1 MATGGDAAGIPEVL
15 HRVLPPGIPVCVAF
29 SGGRDST
36 VLLHAAAMLRERRSL
51 PLRALHVDHGLQASS
66 AGWARACVA
75 TAALLGVECE
85 VVTVRVGDVR
95 GRGVEA
101 AAREA
106 RYAALRGRLR
116 PGEWLLTA
124 HHADDQAETVLRHL
138 LRGSGVAGAAGIPAR
153 APFGSGQLCRP
164 LLDVPGSAVAA
175 YASGVLAA
183 GGIHWID
190 DPMNADPDLDRSF
203 LRHEV
208 MPVLRRRFP
217 AAAGALARSAGLAA
231 EAAGLLDVLA
241 RQDAAAAV
249 AGERVAVA
257 ALRALDEPRQRN
269 LLRWLV
275 RERGWATPPERR
287 LRTGLAQLLSA
298 APGRQPVLRW
308 GVHEI
313 RRYRDH
319 LHLLEHAVGDPAPA
333 EEATAWDGARVDLGA
348 PRGVLALVPGREEGP
363 ALSAA
368 AVAAGLA
375 IAFRS
380 GGERVRP
387 EADRHHRT
395 LKYLFQSLGVV
406 PWMRGQVPLVLA
418 AGRLAA
424 VADLWVADWAAA
436 PAARGYAI
444 DWRDHAAIR

>member
-1 MATGGDAAGIPEVL
+1 MGTGADAAGLPEAL
-15 HRVLPPGIPVCVAF
+15 CRALPAGVPVCVAF

-36 VLLHAAAMLRERRSL
+36 VLLHAAAALRERRPF
-51 PLRALHVDHGLQASS
+51 PLRALHVDHGLQPSA

-75 TAALLGVECE
+75 TAARLGVGCE
-85 VVTVRVGDVR
+85 VIAVRVGPVR

-106 RYAALRGRLR
+106 RYAALRDGLR

-138 LRGSGVAGAAGIPAR
+138 LRGSGVAGVAGIPAS
-153 APFGSGQLCRP
+153 APFGGGRLHRP
-164 LLDVPGSAVAA
+164 LLDVPGSALAA
-175 YASGVLAA
+175 YATGVLA
-183 GGIHWID
+183 GEGIAWID
-190 DPMNADPDLDRSF
+190 DPMNADRDLDRGF
-203 LRHEV
+203 LRHDV
-208 MPVLRRRFP
+208 LPVLRRRFP
-217 AAAGALARSAGLAA
+217 AAAGALGRSAALAA
-231 EAAGLLDVLA
+231 EAAVLLDVLA
-241 RQDAAAAV
+241 RQDAAV
-249 AGERVAVA
+249 AIAGGRVAVA

-269 LLRWLV
+269 LIRWV
-275 RERGWATPPERR
+275 ARERGWSTPPERR
-287 LRTGLAQLLSA
+287 LRAGLAQLLGA

-308 GVHEI
+308 GGHEI
-313 RRYRDH
+313 RRYREQ
-319 LHLLEHAVGDPAPA
+319 LHLLDRAVPAPA
-333 EEATAWDGARVDLGA
+333 PGEEPTAWDGARVELGA
-348 PRGVLALVPGREEGP
+348 VRGFLALVPGREQGP

-368 AVAAGLA
+368 VVAAGLA

-406 PWMRGQVPLVLA
+406 PWMRDQVPLVLA

-444 DWRDHAAIR
+444 DWRDHDPIR